1 MINAIRMHVQKFCVK
16 IRECSQCP
24 IAFFLH
30 LMVFSAVLGDS
41 EDFGPHHK
49 GRTNPPPPPLKQLLC
64 TIQLCI
70 PGILA
75 DACFTFYED
84 PAQARLLSMM
94 HAAESKPA
102 SPSFCEA
109 LRFWIKLGF
118 VSFGGPAGQISMMH
132 RELVEIRRWIDHK
145 RFMDALNFC
154 MLLPG
159 PEAMQLATYLGW
171 RMHGAKGGIAAGAMF
186 VLPSMLILFALAWLA
201 MVGGGFAWLDAL
213 FLGLMAAV
221 IAIVA
226 LAIWRIGRRTLTTPA
241 LWTIAAAAFLAI
253 FFFNLSFVWIILIAA
268 TLGAAG
274 HRFLPSLFP
283 SGGGHHAGDVGD
295 IGPACTLPPPPPAS
309 GWRTAKVTLT
319 CVALWAT
326 PLIALILWLGWQSV
340 PAQQGVFF
348 SKAAMVTF
356 GGAYA
361 VLPYVAQQAVETH
374 GWLSHPQMMTGLALA
389 ESTPGPLIMVLQF
402 VGFVGAWQNPGTL
415 TPIGAATVGA
425 LITTWVTFLPCF
437 WFIFLGGPH
446 VERLG
451 DMPRVSAA
459 LTALT
464 AAVVGLI
471 LNLGVAFTRH
481 AIWADAD
488 TTRWLLAL
496 LAIAAFIALAR
507 FRMGLIPVI
516 AICGVIGAL
525 GLLG

>member
-1 MINAIRMHVQKFCVK
+1 MPDCQATPTFHV
-16 IRECSQCP
+16 
-24 IAFFLH
+24 
-30 LMVFSAVLGDS
+30 
-41 EDFGPHHK
+41 
-49 GRTNPPPPPLKQLLC
+49 
-64 TIQLCI
+64 
-70 PGILA
+70 
-75 DACFTFYED
+75 
-84 PAQARLLSMM
+84 
-94 HAAESKPA
+94 
-102 SPSFCEA
+102 A

-118 VSFGGPAGQISMMH
+118 VSFGGPAGQIAMMH

-186 VLPSMLILFALAWLA
+186 VLPSMIILFALAWLA
-201 MVGGGFAWLDAL
+201 MTGSGFAWLDAL

-221 IAIVA
+221 IAIIA
-226 LAIWRIGRRTLTTPA
+226 QAIWRIGHRALTTPA
-241 LWTIAAAAFLAI
+241 LWAIAVAAFLAI
-253 FFFNLSFVWIILIAA
+253 FMFNFSFVWIILIAA

-274 HRFLPSLFP
+274 HHLLPSMFP
-283 SGGGHHAGDVGD
+283 SGGGHHPGNHN
-295 IGPACTLPPPPPAS
+295 PTRTTRQLPTPPRAS
-309 GWRTAKVTLT
+309 WQRTTKVTLT
-319 CVALWAT
+319 CIALWAT
-326 PLIALILWLGWQSV
+326 PLAALILWLGWQSV
-340 PAQQGVFF
+340 PAQQGLFF

-415 TPIGAATVGA
+415 TPIGAATLGA
-425 LITTWVTFLPCF
+425 FTTTWVTFLPCF

-446 VERLG
+446 IERLG
-451 DMPRVSAA
+451 EMPRVSAA

-471 LNLGVAFTRH
+471 LNLGVAFTRN
-481 AIWADAD
+481 AIWPDAES
-488 TTRWLLAL
+488 TRWSLAL
-496 LAIAAFIALAR
+496 LALTAFIALTR
-507 FRMGLIPVI
+507 FHIGLIPIII
-516 AICGVIGAL
+516 ACGIIGAL

>member
-1 MINAIRMHVQKFCVK
+1 MPDCQATPTFHV
-16 IRECSQCP
+16 
-24 IAFFLH
+24 
-30 LMVFSAVLGDS
+30 
-41 EDFGPHHK
+41 
-49 GRTNPPPPPLKQLLC
+49 
-64 TIQLCI
+64 
-70 PGILA
+70 
-75 DACFTFYED
+75 
-84 PAQARLLSMM
+84 
-94 HAAESKPA
+94 
-102 SPSFCEA
+102 A

-118 VSFGGPAGQISMMH
+118 VSFGGPAGQIAMMH

-186 VLPSMLILFALAWLA
+186 VLPSMIILFALAWLA
-201 MVGGGFAWLDAL
+201 MTGSGFAWLDAL

-221 IAIVA
+221 IAIIA
-226 LAIWRIGRRTLTTPA
+226 QAIWRIGHRALTTPA
-241 LWTIAAAAFLAI
+241 LWAIAVAAFLAI
-253 FFFNLSFVWIILIAA
+253 FMFNFSFVWIILIAA

-274 HRFLPSLFP
+274 HHLLPSMFP
-283 SGGGHHAGDVGD
+283 SGGGHHPGNYN
-295 IGPACTLPPPPPAS
+295 PTRTTRQLPTPPRAS
-309 GWRTAKVTLT
+309 WQRTTKVTLT
-319 CVALWAT
+319 CIALWAT
-326 PLIALILWLGWQSV
+326 PLAALILWLGWQSV
-340 PAQQGVFF
+340 PAQQGLFF

-415 TPIGAATVGA
+415 TPIGAATLGA
-425 LITTWVTFLPCF
+425 FTTTWVTFLPCF
-437 WFIFLGGPH
+437 CFIFLGGPH
-446 VERLG
+446 IERLG
-451 DMPRVSAA
+451 EMPRVSAA

-471 LNLGVAFTRH
+471 LNLGVAFTRN
-481 AIWADAD
+481 AIWPDAES
-488 TTRWLLAL
+488 TRWSLAL
-496 LAIAAFIALAR
+496 LALAAFIALTR
-507 FRMGLIPVI
+507 FHIGLIPIII
-516 AICGVIGAL
+516 ACGIIGTL

>member
-1 MINAIRMHVQKFCVK
+1 MP
-16 IRECSQCP
+16 ESQP
-24 IAFFLH
+24 APPTFL
-30 LMVFSAVLGDS
+30 L
-41 EDFGPHHK
+41 
-49 GRTNPPPPPLKQLLC
+49 
-64 TIQLCI
+64 
-70 PGILA
+70 
-75 DACFTFYED
+75 
-84 PAQARLLSMM
+84 
-94 HAAESKPA
+94 
-102 SPSFCEA
+102 A

-118 VSFGGPAGQISMMH
+118 VSFGGPAGQIAMMH

-201 MVGGGFAWLDAL
+201 MIGGGFAWLDAL

-226 LAIWRIGRRTLTTPA
+226 QAAWRIGRRTLTTPA
-241 LWTIAAAAFLAI
+241 LWAIATAAFLAI

-268 TLGAAG
+268 TLGVVG

-283 SGGGHHAGDVGD
+283 SGGGHHAGAAFD
-295 IGPACTLPPPPPAS
+295 IGPANTLAPPPRAS
-309 GWRTAKVTLT
+309 WRRATNVTLT
-319 CVALWAT
+319 CIVLWAT
-326 PLIALILWLGWQSV
+326 PLATVILWLGWQSA
-340 PAQQGVFF
+340 PAQQGLFF

-374 GWLSHPQMMTGLALA
+374 AWLSHPQMMTGLALA

-415 TPIGAATVGA
+415 TPLAAATVGA
-425 LITTWVTFLPCF
+425 FLTTWVTFLPCF

-451 DMPRVSAA
+451 EMPRVSAA

-471 LNLGVAFTRH
+471 LNLGIAFTRH
-481 AIWADAD
+481 TIWPNAE
-488 TTRWLLAL
+488 TTRWSLAL
-496 LAIAAFIALAR
+496 LTLAAFIALTR
-507 FRMGLIPVI
+507 FRIGLIPI
-516 AICGVIGAL
+516 IITSGIIGTL
-525 GLLG
+525 GLLE